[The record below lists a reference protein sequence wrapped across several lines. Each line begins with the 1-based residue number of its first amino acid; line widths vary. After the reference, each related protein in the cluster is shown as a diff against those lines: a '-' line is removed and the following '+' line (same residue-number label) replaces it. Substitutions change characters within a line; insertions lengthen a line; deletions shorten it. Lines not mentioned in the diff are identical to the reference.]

1 MKRILAAVVFS
12 IVSSIASS
20 NALAQ
25 GYGVQAT
32 VPFDFAVSNHTL
44 PSGTYRI
51 TSPASGLV
59 RIESSD
65 GRISTTAPTSYNGNE
80 STGGCKLV
88 FQKYGDRYFLNQVL
102 SPSQASLNVILP
114 ASKLEKRVRQ
124 QEAGM
129 KQVEQIQIAAR

>member
-59 RIESSD
+59 RIESKRWAYIHDRSD
-65 GRISTTAPTSYNGNE
+65 
-80 STGGCKLV
+80 
-88 FQKYGDRYFLNQVL
+88 FLQW
-102 SPSQASLNVILP
+102 Q
-114 ASKLEKRVRQ
+114 
-124 QEAGM
+124 
-129 KQVEQIQIAAR
+129 